1 MLILGW
7 GLLAIRPRLMI
18 GSAVALQTAPLP
30 SLGLGCVALVGQ
42 FIVLTILFAF
52 AILMWIVARPLG
64 GAVGAAA
71 FVVLLLIILL
81 VILSA
86 IPVAMAIGGLVLRGD
101 RSPYLVYLAGAA
113 ILSLAILIAGF
124 VPALGG
130 LVFLIVWILGLG
142 AYTLY
147 LWRTQPTLPAA
158 SCDGCGRT
166 GPQRLKAVVLR
177 PPAAPG
183 TRRTPH
189 AAGRTSPRW
198 WRRHRRPRRSPA

>member
-1 MLILGW
+1 MSKLDHDEAITNNPVVSYLGLLLGMLILGW

-147 LWRTQPTLPAA
+147 LWRAQPTLPAA

-166 GPQRLKAVVLR
+166 
-177 PPAAPG
+177 APS
-183 TRRTPH
+183 
-189 AAGRTSPRW
+189 A
-198 WRRHRRPRRSPA
+198 

>member
-1 MLILGW
+1 
-7 GLLAIRPRLMI
+7 MI

-71 FVVLLLIILL
+71 FVILLLIILL

-101 RSPYLVYLAGAA
+101 RSPCLNLAGAA

-142 AYTLY
+142 AYRNRY
-147 LWRTQPTLPAA
+147 LWRAATSPTCRLATGAVAPAPSA
-158 SCDGCGRT
+158 PKRSSSDR
-166 GPQRLKAVVLR
+166 QRL
-177 PPAAPG
+177 PG

-189 AAGRTSPRW
+189 AAGRTSRW